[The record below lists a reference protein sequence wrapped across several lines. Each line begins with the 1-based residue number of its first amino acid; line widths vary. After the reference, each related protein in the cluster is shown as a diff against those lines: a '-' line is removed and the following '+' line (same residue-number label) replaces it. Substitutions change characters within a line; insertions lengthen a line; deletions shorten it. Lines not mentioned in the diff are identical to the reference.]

1 MLLHRSWSGGS
12 IFCRVGQ
19 DAPICVCGG
28 CRKLDNTWLGMEPAR
43 VKLSLQQL
51 ENRFEIQTFEFK
63 FSTLRCVSVVFFLGG
78 FGPARPQNQSCC
90 LALGTKLA
98 FKLIEREV
106 GYNFEYRQ
114 ILNKDQICKSAAANG
129 SCYNYETC
137 TGSAELFWKFG
148 PLGFN
153 QS

>member
-1 MLLHRSWSGGS
+1 MKSLQFCIGVMESLIARSQVGRAVLLHRSWSGGS

-63 FSTLRCVSVVFFLGG
+63 FSTLRCVSVVFFWGD
-78 FGPARPQNQSCC
+78 
-90 LALGTKLA
+90 LAQHAPKIRAAVLHWG
-98 FKLIEREV
+98 
-106 GYNFEYRQ
+106 
-114 ILNKDQICKSAAANG
+114 LNWLLN
-129 SCYNYETC
+129 
-137 TGSAELFWKFG
+137 
-148 PLGFN
+148 
-153 QS
+153 